1 VSAVGPLPV
10 VAQGPRARHWLLA
23 LLAALAAHAALLLLL
38 YEPARPGAV
47 ASGMD
52 GIKVALGPAGGAPGA
67 ASEATPEDAPGV
79 EHPSPE
85 ASEIAP
91 PETAGVPPAPIQEAA
106 PVPVPEQDA
115 VAEAT
120 PMAAPPLAEVP
131 LYAPVETVAATPEV
145 DDVQVEEV
153 MLEAVAAEEAVVAAA
168 RPIPPK
174 PLAKP
179 PVPAARQVSR
189 SREHPEEVVTEV
201 TAAEAA
207 EPAEPTPRDTQR
219 AAVSAVD
226 PTLGT
231 PDAVAMSGDQGKAG
245 IGNKNDR
252 GTAAASGGGRPGAST
267 DYKALLMAWL
277 ERHKEY
283 PRRAK
288 LRRQEGAALL
298 VFAIDREGRLLDYRI
313 VNGTGHELLDKEVAQ
328 MIERASPLPA
338 VPPEIIEW
346 EAAQKAARG
355 AVPDDHFEYR
365 VPVEFVLR

>member
-1 VSAVGPLPV
+1 MSAVGPLPV

-67 ASEATPEDAPGV
+67 ASEATPEDPPGI
-79 EHPSPE
+79 ENPSPE

-91 PETAGVPPAPIQEAA
+91 PETAGVPPEPIQEAA
-106 PVPVPEQDA
+106 PAPVPEQDA

-120 PMAAPPLAEVP
+120 PKAAPPPAEVP
-131 LYAPVETVAATPEV
+131 LYAPVETIAATPAV
-145 DDVQVEEV
+145 DEVQVEEV
-153 MLEAVAAEEAVVAAA
+153 MLEAVAVEEAAVATAM
-168 RPIPPK
+168 PIPPK

-179 PVPAARQVSR
+179 PVPAAQPVAKP
-189 SREHPEEVVTEV
+189 RELPEEVVLEIAET
-201 TAAEAA
+201 EAA
-207 EPAEPTPRDTQR
+207 EPAPRDTQS
-219 AAVSAVD
+219 AAVNAAGIAY
-226 PTLGT
+226 PALGT
-231 PDAVAMSGDQGKAG
+231 PEAIAMSGNQGKAG
-245 IGNKNDR
+245 IGNKKDR
-252 GTAAASGGGRPGAST
+252 GTATGAGGGRPGAST
-267 DYKALLMAWL
+267 DYNALLIAWL

-288 LRRQEGAALL
+288 LRRQEGTALL

-346 EAAQKAARG
+346 ETARG
-355 AVPDDHFEYR
+355 AEPADHIEYR
-365 VPVEFVLR
+365 VPVEFILR